1 MGSWIS
7 FTPVSSLSPSIIIKL
22 SSSLFLDIK
31 KELTSVFRDTV
42 TLVESTSSLR
52 GLIDAKGS
60 KGSSP
65 FVLFNKASSIN
76 AAFEPLG
83 VISILSDD
91 IR

>member
-1 MGSWIS
+1 MFSV
-7 FTPVSSLSPSIIIKL
+7 TAKSI
-22 SSSLFLDIK
+22 
-31 KELTSVFRDTV
+31 EP
-42 TLVESTSSLR
+42 TSSKR
-52 GLIDAKGS
+52 VIDAKGS

-83 VISILSDD
+83 VISIPSDD